1 MTCPHENRVAS
12 VNRLRI
18 CQIMLDAADQRLLA
32 EFYWPSAGAV
42 RTDSEPG

>member
-18 CQIMLDAADQRLLA
+18 CRIMLAAADQRLLA
-32 EFYWPSAGAV
+32 EFYRPSVGAV
-42 RTDSEPG
+42 RTDSELG